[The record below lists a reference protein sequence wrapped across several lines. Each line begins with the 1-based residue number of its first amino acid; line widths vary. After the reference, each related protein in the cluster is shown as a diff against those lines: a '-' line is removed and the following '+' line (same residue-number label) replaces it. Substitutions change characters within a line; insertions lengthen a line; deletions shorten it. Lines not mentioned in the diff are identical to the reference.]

1 MCIYSTWGGVW
12 PTHGDVS
19 EELVVEQAEYLCQVE
34 GRGGI
39 KAHGGTPVLVQVGG
53 GAEGVVVAPRLLRPT
68 AAAVCS
74 SNQHQ
79 GKRYIV

>member
-1 MCIYSTWGGVW
+1 MHVYIQHMGGVW

-39 KAHGGTPVLVQVGG
+39 KAHGGPPVLVQV
-53 GAEGVVVAPRLLRPT
+53 
-68 AAAVCS
+68 
-74 SNQHQ
+74 
-79 GKRYIV
+79 